1 MSKPGVNL
9 TNCDLEPIHIPGRIQ
24 SYGFLIVIDK
34 THVTVFHSANI
45 GSFIPGF
52 SGNLLGKHINY
63 IESLIGSTVQ
73 QGFITQLLNLGTA
86 NKSFEQFNPFK
97 INISG
102 AFFHLIISTADNYYL
117 LEFEPALEE
126 SDIQRMIGRS
136 VSEMLAD
143 TNLQKMLYQTAIEV
157 KRIIHYDR
165 VMIYRFAE
173 DGHGEVVAEA
183 ANTDLVSWLGLHY
196 PASDIPKQA
205 RELYKLNLTRLIA
218 DVNSEPS
225 DIITTAD
232 NLHPLDLT
240 NAQLRAVSPVHIQY
254 MKNMKVASSFSISLL
269 YKKELWGLIA
279 CHNYTP
285 RFIEYKDRKSSELIG
300 QILASALEYRLEEKN
315 LQTREFYHDKLEKL
329 SKNLSGQDSVQE
341 ALTAGPVNIMDVV
354 NASGAVLMYENKMIK
369 LGSTPDDEQ
378 LRQLIN
384 WTKANKEDTIFYT
397 SRLSEIYEGASAYK
411 SVASGMLVLELSA
424 NMEEFIVWFKPE
436 IIQTIS
442 WAGNPQKPVETTS
455 SGLTQLSPRHS
466 FEVWSQE
473 TSGTSDSWNAE
484 EIKVVLQVKEE
495 IAYANNLKKGALLL
509 LNEKLRTAYDEL
521 DTFSYTIS
529 HDLKSPITAIKG
541 YAQILAADDSIQM
554 SGQKIL
560 FRINEL
566 TDKMHFMINEVLNY
580 SRIGR
585 LAIQRKKITTSVL
598 INDIIKELQQVHDT
612 SLLNITIGGT
622 PDLFGDSVMIMQLF
636 SNLIGNAVK
645 YSQQANPPTI
655 HIDGVSNEIHTCY
668 SVCDN
673 GIGMAN
679 EDIPKI
685 FDLFHRNANVKNI
698 EGSGVGLAI
707 AKRIVEKHSG
717 QIWVKSEPE
726 KGSTF
731 FVSFKN

>member
-1 MSKPGVNL
+1 MSKPEVNL

-45 GSFIPGF
+45 GSFIPGI

-232 NLHPLDLT
+232 NLHHLDLT
-240 NAQLRAVSPVHIQY
+240 NAQLRAVSPIHIQY

-341 ALTAGPVNIMDVV
+341 ALTAGPVNILDVV

-473 TSGTSDSWNAE
+473 TSGTSDTWNSE

-509 LNEKLRTAYDEL
+509 LNEKLRNAYDEL

-645 YSQQANPPTI
+645 YSQQANPSII
-655 HIDGVSNEIHTCY
+655 HIDGVTNEIHTCY
-668 SVCDN
+668 SICDN
-673 GIGMAN
+673 GIGIAN

-717 QIWVKSEPE
+717 QIWVESEPE